1 MKAQATRSHQRIDA
15 LEKHEAKLQSQY
27 LDKLRAHNDS
37 LDRKRRAEAKLSE
50 DSHWWEEVAY
60 AVKNMDNAVE
70 QWAKEAAVI
79 AETKTAETINMLIRY
94 IGEIIYQVIY
104 FGMLLGQAFMMNVLK
119 IFCPVAFALSIVP
132 PWASAWSQWISKYV
146 SLSLWAPLIYMCSI
160 YADMILKYTI
170 LQDTTAYTTLL
181 GSASYTWGEIGGLGM
196 QGIGSTCMYV
206 VGLLVG
212 AMLIK
217 FVPELASWIVPGGAS
232 SSIGS
237 YDHSRSCSRRRYSRW
252 CCRWNHRSDKTYC
265 RRSRQGRRDRICII
279 RRRWIERRMEW
290 CRIWRPSRIRARYGL
305 QCRYAHERQTV

>member
-1 MKAQATRSHQRIDA
+1 
-15 LEKHEAKLQSQY
+15 
-27 LDKLRAHNDS
+27 
-37 LDRKRRAEAKLSE
+37 
-50 DSHWWEEVAY
+50 
-60 AVKNMDNAVE
+60 MDNAVE
-70 QWAKEAAVI
+70 EWAKEAAVI
-79 AETKTAETINMLIRY
+79 TETKTAEMVNMLIRY

-132 PWASAWSQWISKYV
+132 PWGSAWSQWISKYV
-146 SLSLWAPLIYMCSI
+146 SLSP
-160 YADMILKYTI
+160 
-170 LQDTTAYTTLL
+170 TLL

-237 YDHSRSCSRRRYSRW
+237 AVSGMTTTGAAAVGGTVGGIVGGSIGVTRHTVGGAVKGSVTGYTSSDGGGLSGA
-252 CCRWNHRSDKTYC
+252 WNGAVSG
-265 RRSRQGRRDRICII
+265 GRRGF
-279 RRRWIERRMEW
+279 ERGMDFNVGTHMRDKQ
-290 CRIWRPSRIRARYGL
+290 YK
-305 QCRYAHERQTV
+305 

>member
-1 MKAQATRSHQRIDA
+1 V
-15 LEKHEAKLQSQY
+15 
-27 LDKLRAHNDS
+27 
-37 LDRKRRAEAKLSE
+37 
-50 DSHWWEEVAY
+50 EE
-60 AVKNMDNAVE
+60 
-70 QWAKEAAVI
+70 WAKEAAVI

-94 IGEIIYQVIY
+94 IGEIIYQVVY

-181 GSASYTWGEIGGLGM
+181 GSATYSWGEIGGLGM

-237 YDHSRSCSRRRYSRW
+237 AVSGMTTTAAATAGSTVGGFVGSSIGVTRHTVGGTIKGGVEGAMSGSANGGGWSGAASGAWHGAQSGGKRGFERGMDFNVGTHMR
-252 CCRWNHRSDKTYC
+252 DKQYK
-265 RRSRQGRRDRICII
+265 
-279 RRRWIERRMEW
+279 
-290 CRIWRPSRIRARYGL
+290 
-305 QCRYAHERQTV
+305 